1 LTTSGRG
8 SNVFRNLL
16 QHAEEVEVNRDDI
29 DSMNSLLSALKVT
42 DTKFKETRDQ
52 DQPQKKTKSTTGKE
66 MIDNFW
72 KGKQCLKGGAGW
84 WKYEFCYG
92 RVVKQYHEEAG
103 KPKTEIVL
111 GMFNENLHRAWA
123 DINPHKAKKVGG
135 DGRVYQISNLYTHG
149 DTCSETGAHRSCEV
163 RMRCSTSSDHFD
175 IGRVLIYLIEPETCS
190 YVLVLESG
198 LFCDGLQEVDG
209 YGLMEKMPA
218 LEASEIEHES
228 REVSAS
234 ESPSFSMSYTDAER
248 QMEGS
253 EPQQQQPEEGE
264 AQRKSEDCENR

>member
-1 LTTSGRG
+1 
-8 SNVFRNLL
+8 
-16 QHAEEVEVNRDDI
+16 
-29 DSMNSLLSALKVT
+29 
-42 DTKFKETRDQ
+42 
-52 DQPQKKTKSTTGKE
+52 
-66 MIDNFW
+66 
-72 KGKQCLKGGAGW
+72 
-84 WKYEFCYG
+84 
-92 RVVKQYHEEAG
+92 
-103 KPKTEIVL
+103 
-111 GMFNENLHRAWA
+111 
-123 DINPHKAKKVGG
+123 
-135 DGRVYQISNLYTHG
+135 
-149 DTCSETGAHRSCEV
+149 
-163 RMRCSTSSDHFD
+163 MRCSTSSDHFD

-264 AQRKSEDCENR
+264 AQRKVRIVRIDKAELRRALRQPGGVDEDDENDESGENPTGADTDAILDMVKSLLPPPPKDDTKKEKSGHHRKDPTVGMQPDDGQVEEDEEERHGEL